1 VLFSLFPLILFS
13 ILLIPS
19 QTGLNPA
26 SSEGAGPLSVS
37 RAHVLTS
44 APWHFLKTFS
54 MVTYFFLSFHQT
66 LLETTTNLLNS
77 DLHWSLSHL
86 RKAVSRGLHPRQDH
100 CNICLQQYK
109 RRQESE
115 EEIIIFRYT
124 HTYHLL
130 SVGSQ
135 YYAFWYNKTKH
146 FTHYFWFWIIV
157 FIKQMLIQ
165 SFWLHFIQ
173 CNY

>member
-1 VLFSLFPLILFS
+1 MSLEPFS
-13 ILLIPS
+13 
-19 QTGLNPA
+19 
-26 SSEGAGPLSVS
+26 
-37 RAHVLTS
+37 
-44 APWHFLKTFS
+44 TFA
-54 MVTYFFLSFHQT
+54 MIFLSFSQT

-124 HTYHLL
+124 QKDSIICTLPEHSPMPFAITNKTDEFHIIFCHFEYTHVVNKTCFKCRNCKIHLL
-130 SVGSQ
+130 
-135 YYAFWYNKTKH
+135 
-146 FTHYFWFWIIV
+146 
-157 FIKQMLIQ
+157 L
-165 SFWLHFIQ
+165 
-173 CNY
+173 